1 MTVMTPMARLRA
13 TEFLDVLVDP
23 GSWRSW
29 DEPIAEPPD
38 ADTEYAADL
47 ARARTR
53 NGVDEAVITGEGRIH
68 GHRVAIVA
76 SEFGFLAGSIGVM
89 AGERLCRAVERA
101 TAERLPLVASPA
113 SGGTRMQEGTVA
125 FVQMIKVV
133 GAITDHTSRGL
144 PYLVYLRHPSTG
156 GAFAS
161 WGSLGQLT
169 FAEPG
174 ALIAFLG
181 PRVYEALHGASFPPG
196 VQVAENLYA
205 HGLVDAVVPPDRLA
219 EVVGGALTVM
229 CAPRTAPRPVGAPP
243 DQSVTDT
250 SAAESIRRTRRPER
264 PGVHALLAVAARD
277 VTPLNGTGAG
287 ETDPAVLLALA
298 RFGNAPCVIVGQDRA
313 AQQSQPLGPA
323 ALRTARRGMRLAA
336 QLRLPLI
343 TVIDTGGAA
352 LSPQAE
358 EAGLASEIAH
368 CTAELL
374 TLPTPTLSILLGQG
388 AGGAALALLPTDRV
402 VAAQH
407 AWLSPLPPEGASAI
421 LYRSTRRA
429 AEIAERQ
436 GVGAA
441 RLLSERIVDRVV
453 DERPDAAE
461 QPEAFLH
468 RLAAI
473 VEADL
478 ADLTAHLPATRM
490 AARRRRYRQLG
501 LREDVPGTGANA
513 PLTPAITRSQPEERY
528 ES

>member
-1 MTVMTPMARLRA
+1 MTAVARMARLRA
-13 TEFLDVLVDP
+13 AQFIDALVDP

-29 DEPIAEPPD
+29 DEPIAAPHDGD
-38 ADTEYAADL
+38 AAYAADL
-47 ARARTR
+47 AQARDR
-53 NGVDEAVITGEGRIH
+53 SGLDEAVITGEGRIH
-68 GHRVAIVA
+68 GHRVALVA
-76 SEFGFLAGSIGVM
+76 SDFAFLAGSIGVA

-101 TAERLPLVASPA
+101 TAERLPLLASPA

-125 FVQMIKVV
+125 FVQMIKVA
-133 GAITDHTSRGL
+133 GAITDHKSSAL

-181 PRVYEALHGASFPPG
+181 PRVYEALHGEPFPPG
-196 VQVAENLYA
+196 VQVAENLHA
-205 HGLVDAVVPPDRLA
+205 RGLVDAVVPPDRLA
-219 EVVGGALTVM
+219 EVVAGALTVM
-229 CAPRTAPRPVGAPP
+229 CASRAVAPP
-243 DQSVTDT
+243 AGALPDWPVTDT

-264 PGVHALLAVAARD
+264 PGVRALLTVASRD

-287 ETDPAVLLALA
+287 ETDPALLLALA
-298 RFGNAPCVIVGQDRA
+298 RIGNAPCVVIGQDRD
-313 AQQSQPLGPA
+313 AQQRQPLGPA
-323 ALRTARRGMRLAA
+323 ALRTARRGVRLAA
-336 QLRLPLI
+336 QLHLPLV
-343 TVIDTGGAA
+343 TVIDTAGAA

-358 EAGLASEIAH
+358 EGGLAGEIAH
-368 CTAELL
+368 CIAELL

-388 AGGAALALLPTDRV
+388 AGGGALALLPADRV

-421 LYRSTRRA
+421 LYRTTGRA
-429 AEIAERQ
+429 VEIAERQ

-441 RLLSERIVDRVV
+441 HLLSERIVDRVV

-461 QPEAFLH
+461 RPEAFLH
-468 RLAAI
+468 RLAAV

-478 ADLTAHLPATRM
+478 ADLAERLPATRM

-501 LREDVPGTGANA
+501 LREDVPGTTANA
-513 PLTPAITRSQPEERY
+513 PLTPAITRSQPAERY
-528 ES
+528 EP

>member
-1 MTVMTPMARLRA
+1 MAVMTATARLRA

-29 DEPIAEPPD
+29 DEPLAVPRD
-38 ADTEYAADL
+38 GDVGYATEL
-47 ARARTR
+47 ARARART
-53 NGVDEAVITGEGRIH
+53 GLDEAVISGEGRVQ
-68 GHRVAIVA
+68 GHRMAVVAC
-76 SEFGFLAGSIGVM
+76 EFGFLAGSIGVVS
-89 AGERLCRAVERA
+89 GERLCRAVERA
-101 TAERLPLVASPA
+101 TAERLPLLASPA

-125 FVQMIKVV
+125 FVQMIKVA
-133 GAITDHTSRGL
+133 GAITDHMASGL

-181 PRVYEALHGASFPPG
+181 PRVYEALHGAPFPPG

-205 HGLVDAVVPPDRLA
+205 HGLVDAVVPPNRLA
-219 EVVGGALTVM
+219 EVVAGALAVM
-229 CAPRTAPRPVGAPP
+229 CAPRAAPRPAGVPP
-243 DQSVTDT
+243 DRPVTDT
-250 SAAESIRRTRRPER
+250 PAESIRRTRRPER
-264 PGVHALLAVAARD
+264 PGVRALFAVAARD

-287 ETDPAVLLALA
+287 ETDPALLLALA
-298 RFGNAPCVIVGQDRA
+298 RIGNAPCVVVGQDRA
-313 AQQSQPLGPA
+313 GQQGQPLGPA
-323 ALRTARRGMRLAA
+323 ALRTARRGIRLAA
-336 QLRLPLI
+336 QLRLPLV

-358 EAGLASEIAH
+358 EAGLAGEIAR

-388 AGGAALALLPTDRV
+388 AGGAALAMLPADRV

-407 AWLSPLPPEGASAI
+407 AWLSALQPEGASAI
-421 LYRSTRRA
+421 LYRTVERP

-441 RLLSERIVDRVV
+441 HLLSERIVDRVV
-453 DERPDAAE
+453 EERPDAAE

-468 RLAAI
+468 RLATI
-473 VEADL
+473 VEVDL
-478 ADLTAHLPATRM
+478 ANLAERHPATRM
-490 AARRRRYRQLG
+490 AERRRRYRNLG
-501 LREDVPGTGANA
+501 LRASPT
-513 PLTPAITRSQPEERY
+513 
-528 ES
+528 